1 MERGRW
7 RGRSE
12 VRVRPGRIRR
22 VGIWVI
28 FVMGIY
34 LNPVFLS
41 VSKSNEPHP
50 RENRTGEYGDCP
62 DVIHQISGG
71 DLPVD
76 NAASS

>member
-1 MERGRW
+1 MDSTGRDFGRLRRGRLP
-7 RGRSE
+7 E
-12 VRVRPGRIRR
+12 PGI
-22 VGIWVI
+22 
-28 FVMGIY
+28 
-34 LNPVFLS
+34 LS
-41 VSKSNEPHP
+41 VSESNESHP